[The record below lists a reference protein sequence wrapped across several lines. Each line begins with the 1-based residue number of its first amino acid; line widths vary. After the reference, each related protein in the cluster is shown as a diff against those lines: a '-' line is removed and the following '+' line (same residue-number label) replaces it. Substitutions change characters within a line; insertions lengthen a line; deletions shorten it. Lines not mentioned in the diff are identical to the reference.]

1 MKLKDSQLLKKTQ
14 RRDHHWKW
22 CYWEHI
28 YTFLQ
33 VPVQDREWKYILKW
47 LPLLSRLTIEFSLN
61 YNISDF
67 ILPSILNHSDEREES
82 ETVITKIL
90 TKLYSLKKK
99 TIQKN
104 SLFNEFLT
112 YKRRGAA
119 AMVATNTY
127 SMSTIQM

>member
-1 MKLKDSQLLKKTQ
+1 MKLKDSLLLKKTQ
-14 RRDHHWKW
+14 CRDHHWKW

-28 YTFLQ
+28 HTFLQ
-33 VPVQDREWKYILKW
+33 VPVQDGEWKYILKW

-61 YNISDF
+61 YNVSDF

-99 TIQKN
+99 QYKRIH
-104 SLFNEFLT
+104 FNEFLT
-112 YKRRGAA
+112 YERRGAA